1 MNHFPL
7 FKKAA
12 LALAAA
18 GMLASASAHAESL
31 VMAPDQDVL
40 LGFNVDVA
48 GVTHQVDTTVFG
60 INNGS
65 FTAFCYE
72 LLAGISNAALTTG
85 TDFTARTIVPGDVQ
99 TDAVQT
105 LFNQSYSL
113 VHLNSAVEVAGF
125 QIALWEALDDGD
137 LETGNLKNWVG
148 IPDAVHTAA
157 DLSEAWDIA
166 WVYLENL
173 RGGAPSTG
181 NFALTTWSSD
191 SSQDLISAT
200 PSNKVPEPT
209 TLMLGALGLAGLS
222 VVRRRN
228 KA

>member
-18 GMLASASAHAESL
+18 GMLASASAHADSL
-31 VMAPDQDVL
+31 VMAPDQNVL
-40 LGFNVDVA
+40 LGSNVDVVGVA
-48 GVTHQVDTTVFG
+48 GATTHQVDTTVFD
-60 INNGS
+60 INSGS

-85 TDFTARTIVPGDVQ
+85 ADFTAGTSVPG
-99 TDAVQT
+99 AVQT
-105 LFNQSYSL
+105 LFNQSYSK

-125 QIALWEALDDGD
+125 QIALWEALDDSNLD
-137 LETGNLKNWVG
+137 TGNLKNWVG
-148 IPDAVHTAA
+148 IPDAIHTAA
-157 DLSEAWDIA
+157 DLTEAWDIA
-166 WVYLENL
+166 WVYLEDL
-173 RGGAPSTG
+173 RNGAPATG
-181 NFALTTWSSD
+181 SFSLTTWSSD

-200 PSNKVPEPT
+200 PNHKVPEPT

>member
-18 GMLASASAHAESL
+18 GMLASAAAHADSL
-31 VMAPDQDVL
+31 VMAPDQDAL
-40 LGFNVDVA
+40 LGFNVDVVGVA
-48 GVTHQVDTTVFG
+48 GTTTHQVDTTVFD
-60 INNGS
+60 INSGS
-65 FTAFCYE
+65 FAAFCYE
-72 LLAGISNAALTTG
+72 LLAGVSNAALTTG
-85 TDFTARTIVPGDVQ
+85 ADFTAGTSVPS
-99 TDAVQT
+99 AVQS
-105 LFNQSYSL
+105 LFNQSYSK

-125 QIALWEALDDGD
+125 QIALWEALDDSNLD
-137 LETGNLKNWVG
+137 TGNLKNWVG
-148 IPDAVHTAA
+148 IPDAIHSAS
-157 DLSEAWDIA
+157 DLTEAWDIA
-166 WVYLENL
+166 WVYLEDL
-173 RGGAPSTG
+173 RNGAPATG
-181 NFALTTWSSD
+181 SFSLTTWSSD

-200 PSNKVPEPT
+200 PNHKVPEPT

>member
-18 GMLASASAHAESL
+18 GMLASASAHADSL
-31 VMAPDQDVL
+31 VMAPDQNVL
-40 LGFNVDVA
+40 LGFNVDVVGVA
-48 GVTHQVDTTVFG
+48 GTTTHQVDTTVFD
-60 INNGS
+60 INSGS
-65 FTAFCYE
+65 FAAFCYE

-85 TDFTARTIVPGDVQ
+85 TDFTAGTSVP
-99 TDAVQT
+99 TAVQT

-137 LETGNLKNWVG
+137 LEAGNLKNWVG

-157 DLSEAWDIA
+157 DLSEARDIA

-173 RGGAPSTG
+173 RGGAPTTG
-181 NFALTTWSSD
+181 SFALTTWSSD
-191 SSQDLISAT
+191 SSQDLISAA

>member
-18 GMLASASAHAESL
+18 GMLASAAAHADSL
-31 VMAPDQDVL
+31 VMAPDLDVL
-40 LGFNVDVA
+40 LGFNVDVVGAA
-48 GVTHQVDTTVFG
+48 GTTTHQVDTTVFD
-60 INNGS
+60 INSGS
-65 FTAFCYE
+65 FAAFCYE
-72 LLAGISNAALTTG
+72 LLAGVSNAALTTG
-85 TDFTARTIVPGDVQ
+85 ADFTAGTSVPS
-99 TDAVQT
+99 AVQT
-105 LFNQSYSL
+105 LFDQSYSK

-125 QIALWEALDDGD
+125 QIALWEALDDGN
-137 LETGNLKNWVG
+137 LTTGNLKNWVG
-148 IPDAVHTAA
+148 IPDAFHPAA
-157 DLSEAWDIA
+157 DLTEAWDIA

-173 RGGAPSTG
+173 RSGAPSTG
-181 NFALTTWSSD
+181 SYSLTTWASD

-200 PSNKVPEPT
+200 PNHKVPEPT

>member
-40 LGFNVDVA
+40 LGFNVDVVGVA
-48 GVTHQVDTTVFG
+48 GTTTHQVDTTVFD
-60 INNGS
+60 INSGS
-65 FTAFCYE
+65 FAAFCYE

-85 TDFTARTIVPGDVQ
+85 TDFTAGTSVP
-99 TDAVQT
+99 TAVQT

-137 LETGNLKNWVG
+137 LEAGNLKNWVG

-157 DLSEAWDIA
+157 DLSEARDIA

-173 RGGAPSTG
+173 RGGAPTTG
-181 NFALTTWSSD
+181 SFALTTWSSD
-191 SSQDLISAT
+191 SSQDLISAA

>member
-18 GMLASASAHAESL
+18 GMLASASAHADSL
-31 VMAPDQDVL
+31 VMAPDQNVL
-40 LGFNVDVA
+40 LGFNVDVVGVA
-48 GVTHQVDTTVFG
+48 GTTTHQVDTTVFD
-60 INNGS
+60 INSGS

-85 TDFTARTIVPGDVQ
+85 ADFTAGTSVPG
-99 TDAVQT
+99 AVQT
-105 LFNQSYSL
+105 LFNQSYSK

-125 QIALWEALDDGD
+125 QIALWEALDDSNLD
-137 LETGNLKNWVG
+137 TGSLKNWVG
-148 IPDAVHTAA
+148 IPDATHTAA
-157 DLSEAWDIA
+157 DLTEAWDIA
-166 WVYLENL
+166 WVYLEDL
-173 RGGAPSTG
+173 RSGAPSTG
-181 NFALTTWSSD
+181 SFSLTTWSSN

-200 PSNKVPEPT
+200 PNHKVPEPT

-222 VVRRRN
+222 VLRRRN

>member
-18 GMLASASAHAESL
+18 GMLASASAHADSL

-40 LGFNVDVA
+40 LGFNVDVVGVA
-48 GVTHQVDTTVFG
+48 GTTTHQVDTTVFD
-60 INNGS
+60 INSGS
-65 FTAFCYE
+65 FAAFCYE

-85 TDFTARTIVPGDVQ
+85 TDFTAGTSVP
-99 TDAVQT
+99 TAVQT

-137 LETGNLKNWVG
+137 LEAGNLKNWVG

-173 RGGAPSTG
+173 RGGAPTTG
-181 NFALTTWSSD
+181 SFALTTWSSD
-191 SSQDLISAT
+191 SSQDLISAA

>member
-1 MNHFPL
+1 MNHVPL

-40 LGFNVDVA
+40 LGFNVDVVGVA
-48 GVTHQVDTTVFG
+48 GTTTHQVDTTVFD
-60 INNGS
+60 INSGS
-65 FTAFCYE
+65 FAAFCYE
-72 LLAGISNAALTTG
+72 LLAGISNEALTTG
-85 TDFTARTIVPGDVQ
+85 TDFTAGTSVP
-99 TDAVQT
+99 TAVQT

-137 LETGNLKNWVG
+137 LEAGNLKNWVG

-191 SSQDLISAT
+191 SSQDLISAK
-200 PSNKVPEPT
+200 PSHKIPEPT

>member
-18 GMLASASAHAESL
+18 GMLASASAHADSL

-40 LGFNVDVA
+40 LGFNVDVVGVA
-48 GVTHQVDTTVFG
+48 GTTTHQVDTTVFD
-60 INNGS
+60 INSGS
-65 FTAFCYE
+65 FAAFCYE
-72 LLAGISNAALTTG
+72 LLAGVSNAALTTG
-85 TDFTARTIVPGDVQ
+85 ADFTAGSSVPS
-99 TDAVQT
+99 AVQS
-105 LFNQSYSL
+105 LFNQSYSK

-125 QIALWEALDDGD
+125 QIALWEALDDSNLD
-137 LETGNLKNWVG
+137 TGNLKNWVG
-148 IPDAVHTAA
+148 IPDAIHSAS
-157 DLSEAWDIA
+157 DLTEAWDIA
-166 WVYLENL
+166 WVYLEDL
-173 RGGAPSTG
+173 RNGAPATG
-181 NFALTTWSSD
+181 SFSLTTWSSD

-200 PSNKVPEPT
+200 PNHKVPEPT

>member
-40 LGFNVDVA
+40 LGFNVDVVGAA
-48 GVTHQVDTTVFG
+48 GTHQVDTTVFD
-60 INNGS
+60 INSGS
-65 FTAFCYE
+65 FAAFCYE
-72 LLAGISNAALTTG
+72 LLAGISNEALTTG
-85 TDFTARTIVPGDVQ
+85 TNFTAGTSVP
-99 TDAVQT
+99 TAVQT

-125 QIALWEALDDGD
+125 QIALWEALDDGNLD
-137 LETGNLKNWVG
+137 TGNLKNWVG

-157 DLSEAWDIA
+157 DLTEAWDIA
-166 WVYLENL
+166 WVYLEDL
-173 RGGAPSTG
+173 RNGAPSTG
-181 NFALTTWSSD
+181 SFALTTWSSD

>member
-40 LGFNVDVA
+40 LGFNVDVVGVA
-48 GVTHQVDTTVFG
+48 GTTTHQVDTTVFD
-60 INNGS
+60 INSGS
-65 FTAFCYE
+65 FAAFCYE

-85 TDFTARTIVPGDVQ
+85 TDFTAGTSVP
-99 TDAVQT
+99 TAVQT

-137 LETGNLKNWVG
+137 LEAGNLKNWVG

-173 RGGAPSTG
+173 RGGAPTTG
-181 NFALTTWSSD
+181 SFALTTWSSD
-191 SSQDLISAT
+191 SSQDLISAA